1 MNFTFEIIKQGRT
14 EGSQK
19 VLKLPDERA
28 IWGCVEAMAL
38 RIIDPDGAV
47 IRVKNSRGET
57 VVRAGVA
64 TALASIETCTC
75 VNCPLKGE
83 PKQVAL
89 SDQQIRDDSDLR
101 VDCPLLVGGRD

>member
-1 MNFTFEIIKQGRT
+1 MNFTFEVIRQGRT

-19 VLKLPDERA
+19 ILKLPDERA

-38 RIIDPDGAV
+38 RMLDRHGAV

-75 VNCPLKGE
+75 LHCPLKGE
-83 PKQVAL
+83 FVEAAS
-89 SDQQIRDDSDLR
+89 SDQLVKDHSDLR
-101 VDCPLLVGGRD
+101 VDCPLIAQEED

>member
-1 MNFTFEIIKQGRT
+1 MNFTFEIIEPGRT

-38 RIIDPDGAV
+38 RMIDRDGAV
-47 IRVKNSRGET
+47 IRVKNSQGET
-57 VVRAGVA
+57 IVRAGVA

-83 PKQVAL
+83 SKQLAAF
-89 SDQQIRDDSDLR
+89 DQQTRDDSDLR
-101 VDCPLLVGGRD
+101 VDCPLLVRGRD